1 MEGDEEEL
9 AVAVHPGDVDGE
21 GAVAR
26 VHADDLPVGRD
37 GAEGQREGEGCA
49 LVLPGTERA
58 RCRALRRQSPDV
70 LLVIKGSAERRI
82 VTAGMVADA
91 GADEL
96 LEEGYVREVF
106 VAQEQPRRRGS
117 QRRPP

>member
-1 MEGDEEEL
+1 MEGEDEELTEL
-9 AVAVHPGDVDGE
+9 GLAHDT
-21 GAVAR
+21 
-26 VHADDLPVGRD
+26 GRLCWGMWVCD
-37 GAEGQREGEGCA
+37 C
-49 LVLPGTERA
+49 A
-58 RCRALRRQSPDV
+58 RCRALCRQSPDV
-70 LLVIKGSAERRI
+70 LLVIKGSNERRI

-117 QRRPP
+117 RRRAP

>member
-1 MEGDEEEL
+1 MEDNEEEEWRDHGL
-9 AVAVHPGDVDGE
+9 AHDT
-21 GAVAR
+21 
-26 VHADDLPVGRD
+26 GRLCWGMWVCD
-37 GAEGQREGEGCA
+37 CA
-49 LVLPGTERA
+49 H
-58 RCRALRRQSPDV
+58 CRAICRESPDV

-106 VAQEQPRRRGS
+106 VAQEQPRRRTR
-117 QRRPP
+117 RRPP

>member
-1 MEGDEEEL
+1 MEDSEEL
-9 AVAVHPGDVDGE
+9 PDHGVAHDT
-21 GAVAR
+21 
-26 VHADDLPVGRD
+26 GRLYWGMWVCD
-37 GAEGQREGEGCA
+37 C
-49 LVLPGTERA
+49 A
-58 RCRALRRQSPDV
+58 RCRAICRQSPDV
-70 LLVIKGSAERRI
+70 LLVIKGSSERRI

-117 QRRPP
+117 RR

>member
-1 MEGDEEEL
+1 MVDEEKEWPDHGL
-9 AVAVHPGDVDGE
+9 AHE
-21 GAVAR
+21 T
-26 VHADDLPVGRD
+26 GRLYWGMWVCD
-37 GAEGQREGEGCA
+37 CA
-49 LVLPGTERA
+49 H
-58 RCRALRRQSPDV
+58 CRIICRQSPDV

-106 VAQEQPRRRGS
+106 VAEEQPRRRTR
-117 QRRPP
+117 RRPP